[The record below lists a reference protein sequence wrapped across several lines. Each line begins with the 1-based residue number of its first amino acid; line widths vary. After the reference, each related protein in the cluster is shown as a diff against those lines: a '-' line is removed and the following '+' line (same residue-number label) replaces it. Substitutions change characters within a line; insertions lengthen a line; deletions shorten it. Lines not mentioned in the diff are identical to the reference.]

1 MMRDASCRRF
11 RLCYY
16 GGHIESGGETT
27 MVVIEQHA
35 CLGLSQGRES
45 YNLVMHEKEQ
55 CLVDELT
62 KCSVIRQLLKRAGI
76 S

>member
-1 MMRDASCRRF
+1 MMMRDTTRSCRRF

-16 GGHIESGGETT
+16 GGHIEPGGETT
-27 MVVIEQHA
+27 MVIID
-35 CLGLSQGRES
+35 
-45 YNLVMHEKEQ
+45 EKEQ

-62 KCSVIRQLLKRAGI
+62 KYSVIRQLLKRAGI